1 MAPRGFIRERLAA
14 NHDLSD
20 FNSGQPVID
29 FWLKQHALPVGD
41 RDYGRTYV
49 WHTGDDRVVA
59 FFTLSGYILRR
70 DELPEAKRRGEQ
82 KEIPSILLGKLALD
96 ISLQKRHLGEEV
108 IADAVTE
115 AEKASMHAA
124 ARYLIVDA
132 LDPTL
137 IGFYEKFGFI
147 RASES
152 IGHDTRL
159 FARIKDLGSH
169 SVS

>member
-1 MAPRGFIRERLAA
+1 MAPRGFIREQLTA
-14 NHDLSD
+14 NHDVSN
-20 FNSGQPVID
+20 FNSGQPELD
-29 FWLKQHALPVGD
+29 SWLKQHALSVSG

-49 WHTGDDRVVA
+49 WHSGDGRVVA
-59 FFTLSGYILRR
+59 FFTLSGYMIDR
-70 DELPEAKRRGEQ
+70 DQLPEKRRKGEQ

-96 ISLQKRHLGEEV
+96 VSLQKRHLGEEL

-115 AEKASMHAA
+115 AEKASNHAA

-137 IGFYEKFGFI
+137 IEFYERFGFV
-147 RASES
+147 RTSDLLDHE
-152 IGHDTRL
+152 TRL

-169 SVS
+169 